1 MRRPGKTEG
10 TRLSGSKVFLGA
22 IGIIIVL
29 TAAVAGIWLL
39 IQSQE
44 DSRKSFSVIV
54 ASRIIISSDF
64 SSCLIRFANYGNSTD
79 TTRSVLLFYA
89 GARSQET
96 IVRNADPPPSMT
108 ILPGETA
115 DWDCA
120 SSFAGSPPGIKGEAV
135 HVVISAVISRERD
148 SVGYFA

>member
-1 MRRPGKTEG
+1 M
-10 TRLSGSKVFLGA
+10 SGSKVSLGA
-22 IGIIIVL
+22 AAIVLVL
-29 TAAVAGIWLL
+29 TAAVAGTWLL
-39 IQSQE
+39 TQSQE
-44 DSRKSFSVIV
+44 GGRKSVSVIV
-54 ASRIIISSDF
+54 ASQVSISSDF

-89 GARSQET
+89 IVGSQET
-96 IVRNADPPPSMT
+96 IVRNADPPPSLT

-120 SSFAGSPPGIKGEAV
+120 SSFAGGPPGVKGEAV